1 MKSHA
6 KATMGFCFA
15 KHCNVCV
22 CIGVGYGALQNK
34 DSFLL
39 CIEISYPDGSNG
51 QSKLLNNFFM
61 LKYCGILNFMIF
73 EFSSYF
79 LNYF

>member
-1 MKSHA
+1 VVFSSRVNDGICGKR
-6 KATMGFCFA
+6 FIYIYIY
-15 KHCNVCV
+15 
-22 CIGVGYGALQNK
+22 IGVGYVALQSK
-34 DSFLL
+34 DPFLL

-73 EFSSYF
+73 CAF
-79 LNYF
+79 

>member
-1 MKSHA
+1 VIYALRSTIA
-6 KATMGFCFA
+6 SLSLSLSLSLSIY
-15 KHCNVCV
+15 V
-22 CIGVGYGALQNK
+22 GVGYGALQSK

-61 LKYCGILNFMIF
+61 LKSHEILNFMIF
-73 EFSSYF
+73 
-79 LNYF
+79 